1 MSTMTKQEIAEA
13 NRRRYED
20 LRAAGQ
26 GAAPKA
32 LPAATVLDGAPIM
45 PDAVIESETVPP
57 GWYHTVRLRRGEALR
72 IVDASGRSSV
82 SVIGWCEKDMSER
95 LNCADTAKIQWS
107 AALSKGRVILTDMGR
122 VFLSLIEDTS
132 GAHDLL
138 MGGSTPASVLA
149 AHGAPS
155 RNTHENFL
163 AAASK
168 LGLGLRDI
176 PPCVTFFAP
185 VSLDAEGRF
194 GWNGARKKAGDFV
207 DLRAEMDLVLV
218 LSNCAH
224 PLDPARPAANGPVTV
239 VRHRA
244 PRPRGGRSLPHDVA
258 RDRPRLRVHG
268 PPSMP
273 EQKVL
278 APIPPMRCTRTTF
291 RPSGRG
297 RAC

>member
-1 MSTMTKQEIAEA
+1 MSTMTKQQIADA

-26 GAAPKA
+26 GAAPNT
-32 LPAATVLDGAPIM
+32 LPAATVLDGAPIA
-45 PDAVIESETVPP
+45 PAAVVDSETVPA
-57 GWYHTVRLRRGEALR
+57 GWYHTARLRRGEALR
-72 IVDASGRSSV
+72 VVDTSGRSSV

-107 AALSKGRVILTDMGR
+107 AALSKGRVILTDMGH

-138 MGGSTPASVLA
+138 IGGSTPASALA
-149 AHGAPS
+149 AHGEPS

-194 GWNGARKKAGDFV
+194 TWNGARKKTGDFV

-224 PLDPARPAANGPVTV
+224 PLDPAAAGGPVTV

-244 PRPRGGRSLPHDVA
+244 PLPTASDPCRTISPEIVRAFSLT
-258 RDRPRLRVHG
+258 DRLH
-268 PPSMP
+268 
-273 EQKVL
+273 
-278 APIPPMRCTRTTF
+278 A
-291 RPSGRG
+291 
-297 RAC
+297 

>member
-1 MSTMTKQEIAEA
+1 MSAMTKQEVAEA

-26 GAAPKA
+26 GAAPRA
-32 LPAATVLDGAPIM
+32 LPAATALDGAPIL
-45 PDAVIESETVPP
+45 PDSVIDSETVPA
-57 GWYHTVRLRRGEALR
+57 GWYHTARLRRGEALR
-72 IVDASGRSSV
+72 IVDTSGRSSV
-82 SVIGWCEKDMSER
+82 SVIGWCEKDTSER

-122 VFLSLIEDTS
+122 VFLSLIEDTG

-155 RNTHENFL
+155 RNTHDNFL

-185 VSLDAEGRF
+185 VSLDGEGRF
-194 GWNGARKKAGDFV
+194 VWNGARKKAGDFV
-207 DLRAEMDLVLV
+207 DLRAGIDLVLV

-224 PLDPARPAANGPVTV
+224 PLDPARPAAGGPVTV

-244 PRPRGGRSLPHDVA
+244 PLPGPDDPCRTMSPEIA
-258 RDRPRLRVHG
+258 RAFAFTDRFH
-268 PPSMP
+268 
-273 EQKVL
+273 
-278 APIPPMRCTRTTF
+278 A
-291 RPSGRG
+291 
-297 RAC
+297 

>member
-1 MSTMTKQEIAEA
+1 MSAMTKQEIAEA

-26 GAAPKA
+26 GTAPKA
-32 LPAATVLDGAPIM
+32 LPPATVRDDVPIP
-45 PDAVIESETVPP
+45 PDAAIDSEIVPA

-72 IVDASGRSSV
+72 IIDSSGRSSV
-82 SVIGWCEKDMSER
+82 SVIGWRESDRSER
-95 LNCADTAKIQWS
+95 LNCADTAKVQWS

-132 GAHDLL
+132 GAHDMLT
-138 MGGSTPASVLA
+138 GGSTPASVLA
-149 AHGAPS
+149 AYGEPS

-185 VSLDAEGRF
+185 VSPDAEGRF
-194 GWNGARKKAGDFV
+194 AWNGARKKAGDFV

-224 PLDPARPAANGPVTV
+224 PLDPARPASNAPVTAT
-239 VRHRA
+239 RY
-244 PRPRGGRSLPHDVA
+244 RP
-258 RDRPRLRVHG
+258 
-268 PPSMP
+268 
-273 EQKVL
+273 
-278 APIPPMRCTRTTF
+278 PIPAANDPR
-291 RPSGRG
+291 
-297 RAC
+297 RASSPEIVRAFEFTDRLHA